1 MKIKNMDIKLAN
13 KFINDV
19 FKRHLITLEQK
30 QKLIKIVEKHNGS
43 LGMNI
48 LFILVGIL
56 LKESEKVKKEEV
68 KK

>member
-1 MKIKNMDIKLAN
+1 MNNIELSNE
-13 KFINDV
+13 FIDDV

-30 QKLIKIVEKHNGS
+30 QKLIKIIKKNDHCS

-56 LKESEKVKKEEV
+56 LKERETTDHK
-68 KK
+68 